1 MAMDPIFEGLIN
13 VIKEQQNLIQSIAEK
28 VEKLDGLGG
37 GGSASI
43 EDYASGKKYTRNM
56 LVVDKNTE
64 TVYRVIPDEYISTD
78 VDTDASNNY
87 LKLVGFESQIVAFS
101 HEPTQKE
108 IDALPDDVLVTIYSP
123 ADTPYTPPTQG

>member
-1 MAMDPIFEGLIN
+1 MDPIFEGLIN